1 MNNYCSNITF
11 TSKITPVTLKD
22 FNKISRSVGIDN
34 LAGYPWV
41 LGTSAKGTSVYTK
54 DVLNCCVCLIT
65 NGEKALLMHLNPCRS
80 QNHDFDSV
88 LRYVKKH
95 IDVGSKNLHAI
106 LLGSKNVPKSLELF
120 GKFKEM
126 LFSLNI
132 PFSVFKNG
140 KMTTHA
146 AYSAK
151 TDEFFISS
159 ESIDYMLNRGLDNA
173 KSIKNA
179 FEKVELNKIDYI

>member
-54 DVLNCCVCLIT
+54 DVLNCSVCLIT

-80 QNHDFDSV
+80 
-88 LRYVKKH
+88 H